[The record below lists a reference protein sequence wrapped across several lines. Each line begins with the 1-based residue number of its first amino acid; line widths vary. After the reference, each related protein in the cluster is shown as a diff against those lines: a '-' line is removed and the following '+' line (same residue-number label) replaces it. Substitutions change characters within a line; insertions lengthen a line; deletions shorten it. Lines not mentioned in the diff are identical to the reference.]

1 MQVALQR
8 GNFYSGD
15 EYTKANSNVTLMG
28 GALKSGE
35 MKDSTA
41 EMQKKAVADAKSQK
55 WAKQKQFAT
64 QMNDM
69 KHGTQRSVGFTG
81 AGAKGLFENQMIGVD
96 VG

>member
-1 MQVALQR
+1 MQMALQR

-28 GALKSGE
+28 GALKSEE

-41 EMQKKAVADAKSQK
+41 EMQKKAVADAKSKK

-69 KHGTQRSVGFTG
+69 KHSVGFTG